1 MSDHGQVRGDG
12 CSVGGRGEDLRR
24 EHVLERLISP
34 TVNGVTGHE
43 TPQAD
48 PATGEPAM
56 AD

>member
-1 MSDHGQVRGDG
+1 MPDHGQVRGDG

-48 PATGEPAM
+48 PATGEPDM